1 MQRWNAWMKE
11 AGTWGVGV
19 SEEKGGKSR
28 NDLTRLTRA
37 DNNYPKISK
46 LFFSYTRGYYRRPVF
61 LLPPYNSFIPSFR
74 FPKGAS
80 SQQNA
85 ISIKRWKDV
94 SDDVSLPLFFLQW
107 WLHNSQMELLRTIL
121 SSMPPK
127 KTRNGVV
134 PSSLFLFLRLVNIQ
148 PLC

>member
-94 SDDVSLPLFFLQW
+94 SDDVSLPLFFFTVMATQQS
-107 WLHNSQMELLRTIL
+107 NGVVENYFIIDAA
-121 SSMPPK
+121 K
-127 KTRNGVV
+127 KNRYGVV